1 VSGRA
6 GVDVGGISVNIPIE
20 HVEDYNDLVNQIK
33 ADKKFEKFIQ
43 SITVDR
49 LVGGSALAKRNIK
62 W

>member
-1 VSGRA
+1 
-6 GVDVGGISVNIPIE
+6 VDVGGISVNIPIE